1 MRSNTHFTKRA
12 LLSLMLVIA
21 MLFGMSA
28 CGGGYKNPDD
38 QLHKMEAAW
47 FSDHADE
54 ILSVYADARDQLSE
68 AKQAAK
74 GTVTFT
80 VGDPLINL
88 LRSQIP
94 YDLSFIKDVS
104 FDIESAIQDTKT
116 LTSLALK
123 LAGTKLVSVDLFA
136 DASAG
141 TAAISLGDLAD
152 NWLSI
157 NADDMDIDYDEGFS
171 DIISIFMDAADK
183 LPTKKVLSSILNHY
197 YGIFLENINGV
208 VKAEG
213 TLTADGIAVECTTLT
228 VNITERMLY
237 EATKDVL
244 TAVIADKDIK
254 EIFTSLNKA
263 VGSTLY
269 ENLGVSL
276 DVAYSSM
283 IDSASYALENMN
295 SADVANYITDDVLFT
310 VVDYVKGDEIIGRS
324 ISSPNADEFALFY
337 GKASTKDGNGYEL
350 TANIDYTTIKIKGEG
365 TEKKG
370 ALTGEFDL
378 IIDGTAFAFIKLE
391 GFNVDALLDGTPKG
405 TITVSPGAGL
415 WDAISGSSDSSV
427 TSILGSAFALRAQ
440 FDCSDDEAK
449 ISLDVLNGSDVYVGI
464 KIDASKEKA
473 GKISAPK
480 KVTDDAEAW
489 ASTINVSK
497 LISNIEKTKYVSD
510 INDILEGT
518 LGVTLDDIKSFFE
531 GNN

>member
-1 MRSNTHFTKRA
+1 MRSNKYFTKYA
-12 LLSLMLVIA
+12 LLSLVLVIA

-28 CGGGYKNPDD
+28 CGRGYKNPDD
-38 QLHKMEAAW
+38 QLQKMEAAW
-47 FSDHADE
+47 LSDHADD
-54 ILSVYADARDQLSE
+54 ILSIYDDARNQLSE

-94 YDLSFIKDVS
+94 YDLSFIKEVSLDV
-104 FDIESAIQDTKT
+104 ESAIQDTK
-116 LTSLALK
+116 SLSSVALK
-123 LAGTKLVSVDLFA
+123 LAGTKLLSIDVFA
-136 DASAG
+136 DAASG
-141 TAAISLGDLAD
+141 TAAISLGDLAE
-152 NWLSI
+152 NWLNIRS
-157 NADDMDIDYDEGFS
+157 ADMNYDAEFS
-171 DIISIFMDAADK
+171 NILSAVMDAADK
-183 LPTKKVLSSILNHY
+183 LPAKKVLASILNRY
-197 YGIFLENINGV
+197 YGIFLENITGV
-208 VKAEG
+208 SKADG
-213 TLTADGIAVECTTLT
+213 TLTADGISVECTTLT

-244 TAVIADKDIK
+244 SAIIADKEIK

-263 VGSTLY
+263 IGNTLFDQF
-269 ENLGVSL
+269 GVSI
-276 DVAYSSM
+276 DVAYTSL
-283 IDSASYALENMN
+283 IDSASYALENM
-295 SADVANYITDDVLFT
+295 SSPDVANYITDDVFFT
-310 VVDYVKGDEIIGRS
+310 LVDYVKGDEIIGRS

-415 WDAISGSSDSSV
+415 WDAISGGSDSSV
-427 TSILGSAFALRAQ
+427 TSILGAAFALRVQ
-440 FDCSDDEAK
+440 FDCSDDEAE
-449 ISLDVLNGSDVYVGI
+449 ISIDLLNGSDVYVGI
-464 KIDASKEKA
+464 KVDASNEKA

-480 KVTDDAEAW
+480 KVTDDVEAW
-489 ASTINVSK
+489 ASTIDISK
-497 LISNIEKTKYVSD
+497 LISNLEKTKYASD
-510 INDILEGT
+510 INDILRGT
-518 LGVTLDDIKSFFE
+518 IGLTLDDIKTLIT
-531 GNN
+531 GNY